1 MLTERLLYQSISN
14 KVFIMSLLKEQQFI
28 DPMKR
33 LIAIIPKRVYHK
45 HLHGG
50 KVGNIA
56 YYHLM
61 YDQTQQAI
69 KFSLCLQISF
79 LRGRLRQKT

>member
-1 MLTERLLYQSISN
+1 
-14 KVFIMSLLKEQQFI
+14 MSFLKEQQFI

-50 KVGNIA
+50 KVDMNIA